1 MAAMKRLRVTPLNIV
16 SALVL
21 AGLLW
26 QVMDNAVGMGT
37 IGWFLLLLLVL
48 VAADQVFRLMLRN
61 LKRVWIAEGLFVVFV
76 GLVMWVLKL
85 W

>member
-1 MAAMKRLRVTPLNIV
+1 MKRLRITPLNIA

-26 QVMDNAVGMGT
+26 QIMGNAIEMGM
-37 IGWFLLLLLVL
+37 IGWFLLLLLVM
-48 VAADQVFRLMLRN
+48 VIADQVFRLLLRN
-61 LKRVWIAEGLFVVFV
+61 LKRIWIAEGIFLVFAV
-76 GLVMWVLKL
+76 LGVWLLKL

>member
-1 MAAMKRLRVTPLNIV
+1 MKRLRITPLNIA

-26 QVMDNAVGMGT
+26 QIMGNAIEMGMV
-37 IGWFLLLLLVL
+37 GWFLLLLLVM
-48 VAADQVFRLMLRN
+48 VIADQVFRLMLRN
-61 LKRVWIAEGLFVVFV
+61 LKRIWIAEGIFLVFA
-76 GLVMWVLKL
+76 VLGVWLLRL

>member
-1 MAAMKRLRVTPLNIV
+1 MKRLRITPLNIA

-26 QVMDNAVGMGT
+26 QIMGNAIETGMV
-37 IGWFLLLLLVL
+37 GWFLLLLLVM
-48 VAADQVFRLMLRN
+48 VIADQVFRLLLRN
-61 LKRVWIAEGLFVVFV
+61 LKRIWIAEGIFLVFAV
-76 GLVMWVLKL
+76 LGVWLLKL